1 MLWFVTKHRNNSVVV
16 KACKLGCLDA
26 SLGDKGIRK
35 TREGGRMDG
44 KFYLSIYTVVTL

>member
-16 KACKLGCLDA
+16 KACKLGCLDE

-35 TREGGRMDG
+35 TREGGREG
-44 KFYLSIYTVVTL
+44 GRTESSICRFIL